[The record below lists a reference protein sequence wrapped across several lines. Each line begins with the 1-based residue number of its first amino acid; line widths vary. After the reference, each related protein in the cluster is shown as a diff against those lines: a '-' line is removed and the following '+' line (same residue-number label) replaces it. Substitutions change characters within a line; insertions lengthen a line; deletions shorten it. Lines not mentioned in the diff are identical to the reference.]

1 MQQFL
6 NQDLIDECTLVI
18 VPVVLGAGKPLFQDV
33 RKENL
38 QLSESRS
45 FQNGL
50 VVLTY
55 APS

>member
-1 MQQFL
+1 VQQFL

-18 VPVVLGAGKPLFQDV
+18 VPVVLGSGKPLFKDV

-38 QLSESRS
+38 QLAEARS

-55 APS
+55 TPF